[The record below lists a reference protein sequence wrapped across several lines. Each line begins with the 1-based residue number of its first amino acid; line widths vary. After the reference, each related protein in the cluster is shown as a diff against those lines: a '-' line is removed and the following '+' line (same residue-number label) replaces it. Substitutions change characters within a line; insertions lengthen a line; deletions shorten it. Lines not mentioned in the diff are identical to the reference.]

1 MPMFKMF
8 LYSCII
14 LDETKKELIYG
25 RELLHSKVQLTGSN
39 QNFFVF
45 NQILMKLGEVV
56 VSMDNTTSPSSKKI

>member
-14 LDETKKELIYG
+14 LDEIKKELIYG

-39 QNFFVF
+39 QNFFE
-45 NQILMKLGEVV
+45 LGEVV
-56 VSMDNTTSPSSKKI
+56 VPMDTTTSPNFIKI